1 MARNPRT
8 GLVRDPRR
16 RPRASWTEV
25 FEYFEQKAFAQLGF
39 GPELRV
45 AELDKLASLMLTPAV
60 LCRERARKYG
70 WMSARVSAIKAWH
83 RLRLSGAQNAM
94 SLGVM
99 NHGATRQYLSNPIP
113 TLVPPY
119 M

>member
-1 MARNPRT
+1 
-8 GLVRDPRR
+8 
-16 RPRASWTEV
+16 
-25 FEYFEQKAFAQLGF
+25 
-39 GPELRV
+39 
-45 AELDKLASLMLTPAV
+45 MLTPAV
-60 LCRERARKYG
+60 LCRVRARKYG